1 MEQQEPDT
9 HATGLR
15 SNGMDPKLQSHTSSC
30 ARPVS
35 HGESKTC
42 TDGSNRDPPPN
53 TSRQVPLPTKKRK
66 TLHLPEAG
74 QSSVN
79 HNVHFAN
86 GGSSLLVS
94 SAHHGSAGTPSRR
107 MERLKTY
114 FTSPSR
120 RRRDNS
126 QGTLTP
132 TTPSATG
139 QSRDVDTV
147 DEIAPRDTLG
157 NQQQQQ
163 EGQQHQ
169 QSLRPRFLRKK
180 SKRDK
185 KEDDDRDKYTFPNGI
200 ACAVTFLLR
209 TRHKNGGNDNTN
221 SNGNGA
227 ASSPSAC
234 EASVKELSIKG
245 GVQLQQ
251 STDVTNPTDAQL
263 QPLTLSAADNANNPA
278 SFDNNG
284 DNPEGNTS
292 DNVGGSPDDNLGD
305 NLGDNLDG
313 NPNGN
318 SDETLDENPSDNL
331 SDTQDN
337 NQDGNP
343 DDVPSNGDDGDDG
356 SATITLPSHL
366 IRHVSSFRGI
376 SPMSWERRGWS
387 TPFSFNVRDFSVASS
402 SPSLSPADP
411 RSIAA
416 RLAALKREE
425 EEAGQSQS
433 ENRDRREP
441 GSDNADDDYNADLS
455 AWCHFLRALHSH
467 EERSN
472 SSRRSRSR
480 SCSRGRSRHRRC
492 HHCHHHDHHHHHHR
506 RAIAAA
512 ATLSGESATLEAS
525 GTGERG
531 SRSRNGDGE
540 HYPDEVYYKVE
551 VIWKLACSFNEWL
564 RQGER
569 GRRRM
574 RAGSPEPVWRQL
586 EQDQDQDQD
595 QEPDHEQ
602 AQEQEQGEGQQL
614 EQPEQHEQQEHQE
627 QPEHREHE
635 EQHGQHE
642 QHEQHHHQ
650 NEPSAEDLHEHQ
662 NQQDEQDS
670 EPGEWAGMGM
680 EQAMARPASV
690 ISEHFHS
697 GAETTTRKGGT
708 RRRGSR
714 TDGWTSPFASLI
726 GKRRVTHDDA
736 HQDVAKYR
744 RRQDSSPQATPPK
757 PAKKGRK
764 DGLRIWEQ
772 EQAEKQRRLAAESK
786 IKSTWWRHDSHVKKK
801 KLSEEALRTSEGRL
815 STQPQAESVGAAVI
829 PSMTGLHASANLRV
843 SCQIPVRADTAP
855 LASSTFKRR
864 LFGKS
869 VVQQPDPGPDLEEGK
884 AGRMSRGSLTRSSS
898 FKRIFGKPKDVNH
911 HHRKERRV
919 SEEKPKPPFIQRKSS
934 GKSSDKTT
942 GNSSFETVKP
952 DELNEISP
960 TLTLSPPTTPPL
972 IKGQSKEATREGPA
986 VDREDGRISQLDAIT
1001 EERSDD
1007 SSTGTMRQRNTDG
1020 VEIDSSDDEHPS
1032 AAIHLD
1038 EDSRKQKVEDI
1049 ALTSETKHVKK
1060 EENDTHT
1067 ERDSTDSPGVSQ
1079 PPLSVQDMVRQQLHQ
1094 PTPSSSSAE
1103 SASLK
1108 ADEVAQ
1114 SCNSDQM
1121 SQQQQQRQEE
1131 VIVDAHLLPHQPGV
1145 SSDDNISVRNQRR
1158 LSHETIEME
1167 SQKMSPCDTLY
1178 QHRSPQRSP
1187 SPQQDHADHSSRT
1200 GATGPAR
1207 RRPSE
1212 EAVTRPRP
1220 RFYSS
1225 ECGTNYYSAA
1235 GAKHSVY
1242 CKDSS
1247 TYCTND
1253 SSYWTHGSTTYN
1265 TNGPDSSYTTGSK
1278 CWRNDSN
1285 YCCTADSSFCAKNSD
1300 YDADGP
1306 NYRADCYSDC
1316 RADGERGVRGTG
1328 RKREWTEVEGTED
1341 IDSRGDGFGEGPAIS
1356 PW

>member
-1 MEQQEPDT
+1 
-9 HATGLR
+9 
-15 SNGMDPKLQSHTSSC
+15 
-30 ARPVS
+30 
-35 HGESKTC
+35 
-42 TDGSNRDPPPN
+42 
-53 TSRQVPLPTKKRK
+53 
-66 TLHLPEAG
+66 
-74 QSSVN
+74 
-79 HNVHFAN
+79 
-86 GGSSLLVS
+86 
-94 SAHHGSAGTPSRR
+94 

-180 SKRDK
+180 SKREK
-185 KEDDDRDKYTFPNGI
+185 KEDEDKDKYTFPNGI

-251 STDVTNPTDAQL
+251 STDVINPTDAQL

-331 SDTQDN
+331 RDTLGN

-343 DDVPSNGDDGDDG
+343 DDVSSNGDDDDDG

-402 SPSLSPADP
+402 PSLSPADP

-425 EEAGQSQS
+425 EEAGPSQS
-433 ENRDRREP
+433 ENRDERGETD
-441 GSDNADDDYNADLS
+441 SDNADDDYNADLS
-455 AWCHFLRALHSH
+455 AWCHFLRALHTQ

-472 SSRRSRSR
+472 SSHRSR

-492 HHCHHHDHHHHHHR
+492 RHCHHHDHHHHHHR

-512 ATLSGESATLEAS
+512 ATLSGEPATLDAS

-569 GRRRM
+569 GRRRI
-574 RAGSPEPVWRQL
+574 RSGSPEPARRQL

-595 QEPDHEQ
+595 QEPDQEQ

-627 QPEHREHE
+627 QPEHQEHE
-635 EQHGQHE
+635 EQQRQQE
-642 QHEQHHHQ
+642 QHEQQQHQ
-650 NEPSAEDLHEHQ
+650 NEPSAEDLHEHRD
-662 NQQDEQDS
+662 QQDEQDS

-697 GAETTTRKGGT
+697 GGETTARKGGT
-708 RRRGSR
+708 RRRGSK

-726 GKRRVTHDDA
+726 GKRRATHDDA
-736 HQDVAKYR
+736 HQDVAPLSPT
-744 RRQDSSPQATPPK
+744 SSY
-757 PAKKGRK
+757 
-764 DGLRIWEQ
+764 
-772 EQAEKQRRLAAESK
+772 
-786 IKSTWWRHDSHVKKK
+786 RHDDGGGAAAAAAAGSSSLVPARGDD
-801 KLSEEALRTSEGRL
+801 EEATHRE
-815 STQPQAESVGAAVI
+815 
-829 PSMTGLHASANLRV
+829 
-843 SCQIPVRADTAP
+843 AD
-855 LASSTFKRR
+855 F
-864 LFGKS
+864 
-869 VVQQPDPGPDLEEGK
+869 
-884 AGRMSRGSLTRSSS
+884 
-898 FKRIFGKPKDVNH
+898 
-911 HHRKERRV
+911 
-919 SEEKPKPPFIQRKSS
+919 
-934 GKSSDKTT
+934 
-942 GNSSFETVKP
+942 
-952 DELNEISP
+952 
-960 TLTLSPPTTPPL
+960 
-972 IKGQSKEATREGPA
+972 GQSKEATREGST

-1001 EERSDD
+1001 EERSDTG
-1007 SSTGTMRQRNTDG
+1007 STSTTRQRNTDG
-1020 VEIDSSDDEHPS
+1020 VEVDSSDNEHPS

-1038 EDSRKQKVEDI
+1038 EDSGKQKGEDI

-1060 EENDTHT
+1060 EENDTHA
-1067 ERDSTDSPGVSQ
+1067 ERDGVDSLDVSR
-1079 PPLSVQDMVRQQLHQ
+1079 PPLSVQDMVQQQLRQ

-1103 SASLK
+1103 SASRE

-1114 SCNSDQM
+1114 SCDSDQQ
-1121 SQQQQQRQEE
+1121 SQHQQKQEE
-1131 VIVDAHLLPHQPGV
+1131 VIVDAHPLPHQPGV
-1145 SSDDNISVRNQRR
+1145 SSDDKISVGNQRP
-1158 LSHETIEME
+1158 LSDETMEME
-1167 SQKMSPCDTLY
+1167 SQKMSPCDTPD
-1178 QHRSPQRSP
+1178 QPSSS
-1187 SPQQDHADHSSRT
+1187 SPQQDPTNHNLRAD
-1200 GATGPAR
+1200 ATGPAR
-1207 RRPSE
+1207 RQ
-1212 EAVTRPRP
+1212 
-1220 RFYSS
+1220 
-1225 ECGTNYYSAA
+1225 CGTNYYSTA
-1235 GAKHSVY
+1235 GAKHSIY

-1247 TYCTND
+1247 TSCTND
-1253 SSYWTHGSTTYN
+1253 SSYRTHGSTTYS
-1265 TNGPDSSYTTGSK
+1265 TNSPDSAYTTGSK

-1285 YCCTADSSFCAKNSD
+1285 YCRTADSSFCAKNSD
-1300 YDADGP
+1300 YDASGP

-1316 RADGERGVRGTG
+1316 RADRERGVRGNG
-1328 RKREWTEVEGTED
+1328 RKWERAEVEGTED
-1341 IDSRGDGFGEGPAIS
+1341 VDSRGDGFGEGPAIS

>member
-1 MEQQEPDT
+1 
-9 HATGLR
+9 
-15 SNGMDPKLQSHTSSC
+15 
-30 ARPVS
+30 
-35 HGESKTC
+35 
-42 TDGSNRDPPPN
+42 
-53 TSRQVPLPTKKRK
+53 
-66 TLHLPEAG
+66 
-74 QSSVN
+74 
-79 HNVHFAN
+79 
-86 GGSSLLVS
+86 
-94 SAHHGSAGTPSRR
+94 

-132 TTPSATG
+132 TTPSATS

-180 SKRDK
+180 SKREK
-185 KEDDDRDKYTFPNGI
+185 KEDEDRDKYTFPNGI

-251 STDVTNPTDAQL
+251 STDVINPIDAQL
-263 QPLTLSAADNANNPA
+263 QPLTLSAADNATNPA

-284 DNPEGNTS
+284 DHPEGNTS

-331 SDTQDN
+331 SDTRGN

-343 DDVPSNGDDGDDG
+343 DDVPSNGDDDDDG

-402 SPSLSPADP
+402 PSLSPADP

-425 EEAGQSQS
+425 EEAPPSHS
-433 ENRDRREP
+433 ENRDRREAD
-441 GSDNADDDYNADLS
+441 SDKADDDYNADLS
-455 AWCHFLRALHSH
+455 AWCHFLRALHTQ

-472 SSRRSRSR
+472 SSRRSR

-492 HHCHHHDHHHHHHR
+492 RHCHHHDHHHHHHR

-512 ATLSGESATLEAS
+512 ATLSGEPATLEAS

-531 SRSRNGDGE
+531 SRSRNSDGE

-574 RAGSPEPVWRQL
+574 RSGSPEAVRRQL
-586 EQDQDQDQD
+586 EQGQDQDQD
-595 QEPDHEQ
+595 QEQEPDQEQ
-602 AQEQEQGEGQQL
+602 AQNQEQGERQQL

-627 QPEHREHE
+627 Q
-635 EQHGQHE
+635 HGQQEQQE

-650 NEPSAEDLHEHQ
+650 NEPSAEDLHE
-662 NQQDEQDS
+662 NRDQQDEQDS
-670 EPGEWAGMGM
+670 EP
-680 EQAMARPASV
+680 
-690 ISEHFHS
+690 
-697 GAETTTRKGGT
+697 
-708 RRRGSR
+708 
-714 TDGWTSPFASLI
+714 
-726 GKRRVTHDDA
+726 
-736 HQDVAKYR
+736 
-744 RRQDSSPQATPPK
+744 
-757 PAKKGRK
+757 
-764 DGLRIWEQ
+764 
-772 EQAEKQRRLAAESK
+772 
-786 IKSTWWRHDSHVKKK
+786 
-801 KLSEEALRTSEGRL
+801 
-815 STQPQAESVGAAVI
+815 
-829 PSMTGLHASANLRV
+829 
-843 SCQIPVRADTAP
+843 
-855 LASSTFKRR
+855 
-864 LFGKS
+864 
-869 VVQQPDPGPDLEEGK
+869 
-884 AGRMSRGSLTRSSS
+884 
-898 FKRIFGKPKDVNH
+898 
-911 HHRKERRV
+911 
-919 SEEKPKPPFIQRKSS
+919 
-934 GKSSDKTT
+934 
-942 GNSSFETVKP
+942 
-952 DELNEISP
+952 
-960 TLTLSPPTTPPL
+960 
-972 IKGQSKEATREGPA
+972 GQSKEATREGPA

-1067 ERDSTDSPGVSQ
+1067 ERDSADSPGVSQ

-1094 PTPSSSSAE
+1094 STPSSSSAE

-1121 SQQQQQRQEE
+1121 SQQQQQQQQQQQKQEE

-1145 SSDDNISVRNQRR
+1145 SSDDNISVRNQCR

-1167 SQKMSPCDTLY
+1167 SQKISPCDTLD

-1187 SPQQDHADHSSRT
+1187 SPQQDHADHSLRT
-1200 GATGPAR
+1200 
-1207 RRPSE
+1207 
-1212 EAVTRPRP
+1212 
-1220 RFYSS
+1220 
-1225 ECGTNYYSAA
+1225 ECGKNYYSAA

-1242 CKDSS
+1242 CKDRS

-1253 SSYWTHGSTTYN
+1253 SSYWTRGPTTYN
-1265 TNGPDSSYTTGSK
+1265 TNSPDSSYTTGSK

-1285 YCCTADSSFCAKNSD
+1285 YCCTADSGFCAKNSN
-1300 YDADGP
+1300 YDADWP
-1306 NYRADCYSDC
+1306 NYRADCYSDR

-1328 RKREWTEVEGTED
+1328 RKWERAEVEGTED
-1341 IDSRGDGFGEGPAIS
+1341 VDSRGDGFGEGPAIS
-1356 PW
+1356 P

>member
-1 MEQQEPDT
+1 
-9 HATGLR
+9 
-15 SNGMDPKLQSHTSSC
+15 
-30 ARPVS
+30 
-35 HGESKTC
+35 
-42 TDGSNRDPPPN
+42 
-53 TSRQVPLPTKKRK
+53 
-66 TLHLPEAG
+66 
-74 QSSVN
+74 
-79 HNVHFAN
+79 
-86 GGSSLLVS
+86 
-94 SAHHGSAGTPSRR
+94 

-455 AWCHFLRALHSH
+455 DWCHFLRALHSH

-574 RAGSPEPVWRQL
+574 RSGSPEAVRRQL
-586 EQDQDQDQD
+586 EQGQGQDQD
-595 QEPDHEQ
+595 QEPDQEQ
-602 AQEQEQGEGQQL
+602 AQVQEQGEGQQL

-627 QPEHREHE
+627 QPEHQEHE
-635 EQHGQHE
+635 EQHGQQE
-642 QHEQHHHQ
+642 QHEQQKHQ
-650 NEPSAEDLHEHQ
+650 NEPSAEDLHEHRD
-662 NQQDEQDS
+662 QQDEQDS

-697 GAETTTRKGGT
+697 GGETAARKGGT

-764 DGLRIWEQ
+764 D
-772 EQAEKQRRLAAESK
+772 
-786 IKSTWWRHDSHVKKK
+786 
-801 KLSEEALRTSEGRL
+801 
-815 STQPQAESVGAAVI
+815 
-829 PSMTGLHASANLRV
+829 
-843 SCQIPVRADTAP
+843 
-855 LASSTFKRR
+855 
-864 LFGKS
+864 
-869 VVQQPDPGPDLEEGK
+869 
-884 AGRMSRGSLTRSSS
+884 
-898 FKRIFGKPKDVNH
+898 
-911 HHRKERRV
+911 
-919 SEEKPKPPFIQRKSS
+919 
-934 GKSSDKTT
+934 
-942 GNSSFETVKP
+942 
-952 DELNEISP
+952 
-960 TLTLSPPTTPPL
+960 
-972 IKGQSKEATREGPA
+972 GQSKEATREGPA

-1067 ERDSTDSPGVSQ
+1067 ERDSADSPGVSQ

-1114 SCNSDQM
+1114 SCDSDQ
-1121 SQQQQQRQEE
+1121 QEE
-1131 VIVDAHLLPHQPGV
+1131 VTVDARPLTYQPGV
-1145 SSDDNISVRNQRR
+1145 SSDDNISVGKQRQV
-1158 LSHETIEME
+1158 SDETMEMK
-1167 SQKMSPCDTLY
+1167 SQKI
-1178 QHRSPQRSP
+1178 
-1187 SPQQDHADHSSRT
+1187 
-1200 GATGPAR
+1200 
-1207 RRPSE
+1207 
-1212 EAVTRPRP
+1212 
-1220 RFYSS
+1220 S
-1225 ECGTNYYSAA
+1225 ECGTNYYSTA
-1235 GAKHSVY
+1235 GAKHSIY

-1253 SSYWTHGSTTYN
+1253 SSYWTHGSTTHN
-1265 TNGPDSSYTTGSK
+1265 TNSPDSSYTNGSK
-1278 CWRNDSN
+1278 CRRNDSN
-1285 YCCTADSSFCAKNSD
+1285 YCCTADSSFCAKNSN
-1300 YDADGP
+1300 YDASRP
-1306 NYRADCYSDC
+1306 NYRADYHYSDC

-1328 RKREWTEVEGTED
+1328 RKWERAEVEGTED
-1341 IDSRGDGFGEGPAIS
+1341 VDSRGDGFGEGPAIS